1 MFYESFRIFSRRGKL
16 NKKSILVIDDN
27 PDIGIALSV
36 LCTIHNM
43 TCVSVF
49 TPKEGLKKLQQQPF
63 DLIIQ
68 DMNFSSDMT
77 SGDEGIALFHQLR
90 DINSDIP
97 IIVITA
103 WTNLETAVDLVRCGA
118 ADYLAKPWDDEKMIN
133 SINNLVELG
142 ELQQGHRRVASK
154 KQQRIN
160 ALNTHYDL
168 CDVTFHSDEMLSLL
182 ELTTKVAHA
191 DVPILITGPNGTG
204 KEKIAQIVQKNS
216 SVADGPFIKV
226 NVGALSKD
234 LMEAELFGAEV
245 GAYTGAT
252 KTRIGRFER
261 ANNGT
266 LFLDEIGNLSLDG
279 QAKLLRVLETGELER
294 IGGGDVITVNVRVI
308 SATNTNLPQAII
320 DGEFREDLFY
330 RLNVIELNLPP
341 LCERADD
348 VVPLANHFLS
358 QPFKLNQS
366 AAQKLSLYHWPGN
379 VRELQNII
387 KRAMLTCAD
396 SLIDADDIDIK
407 VKDKPPVLNVED
419 ISEESIAEALT
430 QACGVVSLAAKQ
442 LGLSRSSLYR
452 RMKKFGI
459 ESVTQ

>member
-1 MFYESFRIFSRRGKL
+1 
-16 NKKSILVIDDN
+16 VIDDN
-27 PDIGIALSV
+27 PDIGMALSV

-43 TCVSVF
+43 NCVSVL
-49 TPKEGLKKLQQQPF
+49 TPQDGLAKLQQQPF
-63 DLIIQ
+63 DLVIQ

-77 SGDEGIALFHQLR
+77 SGDEGIALFHQIR
-90 DINSDIP
+90 DFASDIP

-103 WTNLETAVDLVRCGA
+103 WTNLETAVDLVRCGS

-142 ELQQGHRRVASK
+142 ELQQGNRRVASK
-154 KQQRIN
+154 KEQRIN
-160 ALNTHYDL
+160 ALNTNYDL
-168 CDVTFHSDEMLSLL
+168 CDITFHSDEMLRLL

-191 DVPILITGPNGTG
+191 DVPILITGPNGAG

-216 SVADGPFIKV
+216 SVASGPFIKV

-234 LMEAELFGAEV
+234 LMEAELFGAEI

-294 IGGGDVITVNVRVI
+294 IGGGDVITVNVRII
-308 SATNTNLPQAII
+308 SATNSNLPQAII

-330 RLNVIELNLPP
+330 RLNVIELDLTP
-341 LCERADD
+341 LCDRSDD
-348 VVPLANHFLS
+348 VVPLANCFLIA
-358 QPFKLNQS
+358 PFKLSHS
-366 AAQKLSLYHWPGN
+366 AAEKLSLYHWPGN

-396 SLIDADDIDIK
+396 SMIEAHDIDIK
-407 VKDKPPVLNVED
+407 LKEKAVIMNVDD
-419 ISEESIAEALT
+419 ISHESIVNALE

-452 RMKKFGI
+452 RMKKFNI